1 MVKIISSF
9 NSSIPSV
16 RKVKNWLQTDP
27 HHIWHGRDRLVV
39 FFILAGDE
47 AANAFIPLEEVDFS
61 EQDEGLRMILDYYQ
75 QVYFKLNAHLDA
87 LDDLN
92 IQLTSTSKDEDLD
105 YYNQIVDS
113 IHEQHE
119 KLMNFI
125 NDVFVWRD
133 RKDMGAY
140 LGEIPSV
147 EISEE
152 E

>member
-1 MVKIISSF
+1 
-9 NSSIPSV
+9 
-16 RKVKNWLQTDP
+16 
-27 HHIWHGRDRLVV
+27 
-39 FFILAGDE
+39 
-47 AANAFIPLEEVDFS
+47 
-61 EQDEGLRMILDYYQ
+61 MILESTHHEEMEKRNFYQ

-105 YYNQIVDS
+105 YYNQIIDS

-152 E
+152 EQYIRGMSSARHALSRCILSFPLPYSVTYFRHFPLPLTCINT

>member
-1 MVKIISSF
+1 MNYF
-9 NSSIPSV
+9 
-16 RKVKNWLQTDP
+16 
-27 HHIWHGRDRLVV
+27 
-39 FFILAGDE
+39 
-47 AANAFIPLEEVDFS
+47 
-61 EQDEGLRMILDYYQ
+61 Q
-75 QVYFKLNAHLDA
+75 QGYFTLNAHLDA

-92 IQLTSTSKDEDLD
+92 LQLTSTSKDEDLD

-152 E
+152 EQYIRGMSSARHALSHCILPSPLPYPRNMFPEFYFASHLH

>member
-1 MVKIISSF
+1 MRS
-9 NSSIPSV
+9 
-16 RKVKNWLQTDP
+16 LQ
-27 HHIWHGRDRLVV
+27 WYKRG
-39 FFILAGDE
+39 
-47 AANAFIPLEEVDFS
+47 AA
-61 EQDEGLRMILDYYQ
+61 Y
-75 QVYFKLNAHLDA
+75 
-87 LDDLN
+87 
-92 IQLTSTSKDEDLD
+92 
-105 YYNQIVDS
+105 DS